1 MISFGL
7 FEAFV
12 EIQGDMAELAA
23 SGVDFIQTSYD
34 DGGGEALDRIYEC
47 LDAMDASTAEK
58 LAAKTKDFSENTC
71 CFEHTDECQLEY
83 GNDCLHHSSTI
94 VEDSYEAEPVKRTGN
109 PYPLVDGSLMEQL
122 NYYRIKRLHD
132 DLEVTAAKVRVTAAK
147 QT

>member
-1 MISFGL
+1 
-7 FEAFV
+7 
-12 EIQGDMAELAA
+12 
-23 SGVDFIQTSYD
+23 D

-71 CFEHTDECQLEY
+71 CFEEVIPLSLQRRVEGLLLEHTDRMQLEY
-83 GNDCLHHSSTI
+83 GNDASTT
-94 VEDSYEAEPVKRTGN
+94 VEDSYEAEPVKRSGN
-109 PYPLVDGSLMEQL
+109 PYPLVD
-122 NYYRIKRLHD
+122 RIKRLHD